1 MHRRVSDDDEAGSE
15 NGALKSDRCSR
26 EERGL
31 LDNLGQEEGSGNDF
45 PPGRKPFPRM
55 VPGPQRHCRTLIPAK
70 IWSILQPSAAFVGS
84 DLAPT
89 ISQRPKARLFERRA
103 SIRPAPLSVCEGHLI
118 DHSSREMIS
127 EMPSPDSDGTKSGP
141 ATEVDLTISLS
152 ELSDEDL
159 VTHHLSGREGAF
171 QELFDRY
178 RDRLVHFITRKTGD
192 GDRAQD
198 LVQEA
203 FIRVTRHLHRFDTSK
218 KFSTWVYTIA
228 SNLSKNELRNRSRSP
243 LVLFQKL
250 TSNWDDDHR
259 PLQFEDLTMQPD
271 DLFRKRFL
279 RRLVEDTVDE
289 LPEHHRLVFRLR
301 ELEGKSYEEI
311 AEITGV
317 NLGTVKSRLHR
328 ARNSFAQRIEHSLN

>member
-1 MHRRVSDDDEAGSE
+1 MADRSAGPREISVPDDTRDLEAMTDEELVTAHLAG
-15 NGALKSDRCSR
+15 
-26 EERGL
+26 
-31 LDNLGQEEGSGNDF
+31 
-45 PPGRKPFPRM
+45 
-55 VPGPQRHCRTLIPAK
+55 
-70 IWSILQPSAAFVGS
+70 
-84 DLAPT
+84 
-89 ISQRPKARLFERRA
+89 RA
-103 SIRPAPLSVCEGHLI
+103 S
-118 DHSSREMIS
+118 
-127 EMPSPDSDGTKSGP
+127 
-141 ATEVDLTISLS
+141 
-152 ELSDEDL
+152 
-159 VTHHLSGREGAF
+159 AF
-171 QELFDRY
+171 QELFNRY

-192 GDRAQD
+192 ADRAQD

-250 TSNWDDDHR
+250 TSNWDEDHR
-259 PLQFEDLTMQPD
+259 PLQFEDTSMRPD
-271 DLFRKRFL
+271 DLYRKRFL
-279 RRLVEDTVDE
+279 QRIVEDTVEE

-328 ARNSFAQRIEHSLN
+328 ARNSFAQRIEHLLN